1 MPTVLDTYIKN
12 RYRVQPNHANNN
24 ETLHGGNLMKWL
36 DEIGAMSAMRFAGE
50 TCVTARVNE
59 LDFERPIG
67 IGDTAMVEAF
77 VYDAG
82 RRSVHVGLRAWREEP
97 RTGETEHTTESSF
110 TFVAIDEDGSPVP
123 VPELTVDSER
133 GRELRQRML
142 EAEGGSESESGNGN

>member
-97 RTGETEHTTESSF
+97 RTGETEKTTESSF
-110 TFVAIDEDGSPVP
+110 TFVAIDENGSPVP

-133 GRELRQRML
+133 GRELRDRML
-142 EAEGGSESESGNGN
+142 EAGGAADGD